1 MSALHLLDIDFTWNG
16 QSQTITPVLL
26 QDERDTILVDCG
38 YPDFIPHLAE
48 AAGRHGIEL
57 ESVTKLIVTHHDID
71 HMGSLAAL
79 KRLYPGMDIIAH
91 ELEVPYVQGIR
102 KSLRVEQAEASLDS
116 LPDAEKPGAESFIR
130 FLRSVEPAAVDRAVS
145 HGEKLPWCGGIEI
158 VHTPGHMPGHISL
171 YLAASKTLIAG
182 DAVVIE
188 EGKLAI
194 ANPVY
199 TLDMDAALRSIQLL
213 LNYDIERI
221 VCYHGGR
228 FHGDAGQALRQLIF
242 ACRPREEYEQR

>member
-1 MSALHLLDIDFTWNG
+1 MSALHLLDIEFSLNG
-16 QSQTITPVLL
+16 QRQTITPVLI
-26 QDERDTILVDCG
+26 QDEQDTILVDCG
-38 YPDFIPHLAE
+38 YPDFIDHLAE
-48 AAGRHGIEL
+48 AAGRYDIKL
-57 ESVTKLIVTHHDID
+57 DSLTRLIVTHHDVD
-71 HMGSLAAL
+71 HIGSLAAL
-79 KRLYPGMDIIAH
+79 KRAYPGVEIIAH
-91 ELEVPYVQGIR
+91 ELDVPYVEGSR
-102 KSLRVEQAEASLDS
+102 RSLRVEQAEASLDA

-130 FLRSVEPAAVDRAVS
+130 FLQSVEPAAVDRAVS

-194 ANPVY
+194 ANPAY
-199 TLDMDAALRSIQLL
+199 TLDMDAAIRSIQLL
-213 LNYDIERI
+213 LDYDIERI

-228 FHGDAGQALRQLIF
+228 FHKDAGQALRQLILSY
-242 ACRPREEYEQR
+242 PSREA